1 MSKEEVTM
9 ADTTARSWIRWQDWV
24 TLVIG
29 LYVAL
34 SPFWT
39 TTSTEAMWSLIVLGG
54 LLAVCSLWSLA
65 MPAQAVSE
73 WVNIAMGVLLF
84 IAPWVIAYTTLEMAS
99 WTSWI
104 AGGLAVLVSAYG
116 ATIATGAHHR
126 AVGQH

>member
-1 MSKEEVTM
+1 M
-9 ADTTARSWIRWQDWV
+9 ADTTARSWTRWQDWV

-39 TTSTEAMWSLIVLGG
+39 DTSDEAMWSLIILGG
-54 LLAVCSLWSLA
+54 LLAIVSLWALA
-65 MPAQAVSE
+65 QPTQPSSE
-73 WVNIAMGVLLF
+73 WVNLVLGVLLF
-84 IAPWVIAYTTLEMAS
+84 IAPWVMSYTDFELAS

-104 AGGLAVLVSAYG
+104 GGGLAVVVSAFG
-116 ATIATGAHHR
+116 ATVAAGAHR